1 MPTSWQYGTLVT
13 IALSPVAPGPGP
25 AGGGWRAGLVVAQG
39 EVHVVWAVTGK
50 PQRGLPELEAMDDV
64 GAQGWMITG
73 EPIWTNLEK
82 ATYGR
87 FPKWLRDGLQEEIPG
102 VLDSWAQGFTSYLM
116 RRAVS

>member
-1 MPTSWQYGTLVT
+1 
-13 IALSPVAPGPGP
+13 
-25 AGGGWRAGLVVAQG
+25 
-39 EVHVVWAVTGK
+39 
-50 PQRGLPELEAMDDV
+50 
-64 GAQGWMITG
+64 MITG